1 MSVLTIKIL
10 ISLNKNDRARRY
22 AKSITNCTGH
32 ILANTRPRQLH
43 LGDWEMV
50 TGRWGLG
57 DLIRRQMM
65 SVYTSISTSKKW
77 LISISQ
83 NLHMHGHLVISS
95 N

>member
-43 LGDWEMV
+43 LDDWEM
-50 TGRWGLG
+50 GIAMCL
-57 DLIRRQMM
+57 LC
-65 SVYTSISTSKKW
+65 
-77 LISISQ
+77 
-83 NLHMHGHLVISS
+83 
-95 N
+95 